1 MNDLLI
7 VPAHR
12 ELNKRVY
19 WLIQLRWVAVVS
31 ALITI
36 AVANALLPNTLPLVP
51 LVSVT
56 LTVALYNVFFC
67 VYARRLDNYE
77 FVPRY
82 RQSLAIAH
90 AQITLDL
97 IALTVLLHFSG
108 GLENPFF
115 FYYVLHMITASILLS
130 RRASFMYAGLASFLF
145 CGMLVLEAQGIVPH
159 YNLAG
164 YRAPSRYAEP
174 IHVFSISFALTSTL
188 FFTVYFASSVMARLR
203 AETKELAQAH
213 LICERRA
220 QELAQANLICER
232 RTEELTQAT
241 RVCELQVQKLA
252 ELNAKLKELD
262 AARTQFTLLVTH
274 ELRAPVAAIHSYLKL
289 ILEGYVP
296 QEKQREILE
305 RSERRARE
313 QLDLIADLLELGRI
327 QRKAVEED
335 ETGPV
340 QVDEILQ
347 SVSDMMRTYAEDKG
361 ISFSIEITPD
371 LPPVKATPDH
381 IKQVWTNLIS
391 NAIKYTKPGGIVV
404 ASATQNPNYVVGVVQ
419 DTGIGIAPEHRSHI
433 FEEFFRTDEA
443 KAMER
448 HGTGL
453 GLSIVKRIVEI
464 YGGQI
469 WVESEV
475 GKGSKFTF
483 ILPKIT

>member
-1 MNDLLI
+1 MTDLLI

-12 ELNKRVY
+12 ELSERVH
-19 WLIQLRWVAVVS
+19 WLIQLRWLSVVG

-36 AVANALLPNTLPLVP
+36 AIANTLLPNVLPLVP

-56 LTVALYNVFFC
+56 LVVAVYNLFLYM
-67 VYARRLDNYE
+67 YANKLDSYD
-77 FVPRY
+77 FTSRY
-82 RQSLAIAH
+82 RQSLIIAH

-97 IALTVLLHFSG
+97 IALTVLLHFAG

-115 FYYVLHMITASILLS
+115 FYYVLHMITTSILLS
-130 RRASFMYAGLASFLF
+130 RRASLFYAGLASFLF
-145 CGMLVLEAQGIVPH
+145 CGMLLLEAQEIIPH

-164 YRAPSRYAEP
+164 YRAPSRYEEP
-174 IHVFSISFALTSTL
+174 LHVFSVSFALSSTL
-188 FFTVYFASSVMARLR
+188 FFTVYFASSIISRLR
-203 AETKELAQAH
+203 AKTED
-213 LICERRA
+213 
-220 QELAQANLICER
+220 LAQAN
-232 RTEELTQAT
+232 QA
-241 RVCELQVQKLA
+241 CELQVEELA
-252 ELNAKLKELD
+252 ELNVKLKELD
-262 AARTQFTLLVTH
+262 KARTQFTLLVTH
-274 ELRAPVAAIHSYLKL
+274 ELRAPVAAIQSYLKL
-289 ILEGYVP
+289 ILDGYVP

-305 RSERRARE
+305 RSERRAGE

-327 QRKAVEED
+327 QQKAVVD
-335 ETGPV
+335 ETEPV
-340 QVDEILQ
+340 RVDETLQ
-347 SVSDMMRTYAEDKG
+347 SVSEMMRPQAGEKE
-361 ISFSIEITPD
+361 ISFNVEITPN
-371 LPPVKATPDH
+371 LPPVKAMPDQ

-404 ASATQNPNYVVGVVQ
+404 ASVTQNPNYVVGVVQ

-453 GLSIVKRIVEI
+453 GLSIVKRIVEV